1 MEYNKGELP
10 AAPDLVKG
18 EVLGIKYE
26 MSEQSLWA
34 LAIICLQSGLA
45 ENERGVSL
53 VFNIRLQGNWN
64 MK

>member
-34 LAIICLQSGLA
+34 LEIICLQS
-45 ENERGVSL
+45 
-53 VFNIRLQGNWN
+53 
-64 MK
+64 